1 MMRLVAWRRASLL
14 VAVFCSTVGADAQSG
29 SDVAL
34 TVSPPATVLHTG
46 DAVLISVE
54 ASSPLTALEG
64 EAFGRSASFWA
75 AAGERRWFGLIG
87 IDVDARPGTYD
98 LVVHGTSDR
107 GTAHARVSLP
117 VQERRVETRRIRVAE
132 RFMNPPQ
139 EEAAR
144 IAADAQR
151 LAQVFAQSQP
161 TRLWHGPFT
170 PPVPGSS
177 TSGFGRLT
185 VMNNVPRGRHR
196 GVDFRAQEGTPVYAP
211 NAGVVVL
218 AADLYFTGNTVILDH
233 GAGLYSLFAHF
244 SSLAVEE
251 GMQVAGGDLMGKAG
265 ATGRVTGPHVHWAV
279 RLKDATIDPLS
290 LISALRDIN

>member
-1 MMRLVAWRRASLL
+1 MMRRVPWRAALL
-14 VAVFCSTVGADAQSG
+14 FIAVLCTAAGAYAQSG
-29 SDVAL
+29 DEVVL
-34 TVSPPATVLHTG
+34 MVSPPATVLHTG
-46 DAVLISVE
+46 DAVLITVE

-64 EAFGRSASFWA
+64 EAFGRAASFWA
-75 AAGERRWFGLIG
+75 AAGERQWFGLIG

-98 LVVHGTSDR
+98 LVVHGTSER
-107 GTAHARVSLP
+107 GAAHARVSLP

-151 LAQVFAQSQP
+151 LAQVFAQSQSA
-161 TRLWHGPFT
+161 RLWHGPFT

-218 AADLYFTGNTVILDH
+218 ASDLYFTGNTVILDH
-233 GAGLYSLFAHF
+233 GDGLLSLLAHL
-244 SSLAVEE
+244 SYVAVEE
-251 GMQVAGGDLMGKAG
+251 GMHVAGGDLVGKAG
-265 ATGRVTGPHVHWAV
+265 ATGRVTGPHLHWAV
-279 RLKDATIDPLS
+279 RVRDATVDPLS
-290 LISALRDIN
+290 LISALRDVN

>member
-1 MMRLVAWRRASLL
+1 MRSVAWRPASFL
-14 VAVFCSTVGADAQSG
+14 VAVVCATSATHAQSG
-29 SDVAL
+29 GDVVL
-34 TVSPPATVLHTG
+34 TVSPPAAVLHTG
-46 DAVLISVE
+46 DAVLITVE

-64 EAFGRSASFWA
+64 EAFGRAASFWA
-75 AAGERRWFGLIG
+75 AAGERQWFGLIG
-87 IDVDARPGTYD
+87 IDVDARPDTYD
-98 LVVHGTSDR
+98 LVVHGTSER
-107 GTAHARVSLP
+107 GAAHARISLP

-218 AADLYFTGNTVILDH
+218 ASDLYFTGNTVILDH
-233 GAGLYSLFAHF
+233 GAGLHSLFAHF

-290 LISALRDIN
+290 LITALRGID

>member
-1 MMRLVAWRRASLL
+1 MRSVAWRPASLL
-14 VAVFCSTVGADAQSG
+14 VAVVCATGAAHAQSG
-29 SDVAL
+29 GDVVL
-34 TVSPPATVLHTG
+34 TVSPPAAVLHTG
-46 DAVLISVE
+46 DAVLIAVE
-54 ASSPLTALEG
+54 ASSPLTSLEG
-64 EAFGRSASFWA
+64 EAFGRAASFWA
-75 AAGERRWFGLIG
+75 AAGERQWFGLIG

-98 LVVHGTSDR
+98 LVVHGTSER
-107 GTAHARVSLP
+107 GAAHARISLP

-151 LAQVFAQSQP
+151 LARVFAQSQS

-218 AADLYFTGNTVILDH
+218 ASDLYFTGNTVILDH

-244 SSLAVEE
+244 SSVAVEE
-251 GMQVAGGDLMGKAG
+251 GMHVAGGDLMGKAG